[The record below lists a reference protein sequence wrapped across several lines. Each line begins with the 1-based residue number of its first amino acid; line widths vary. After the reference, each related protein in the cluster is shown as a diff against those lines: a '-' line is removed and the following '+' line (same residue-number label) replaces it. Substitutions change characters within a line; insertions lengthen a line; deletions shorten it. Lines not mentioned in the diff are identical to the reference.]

1 MKQID
6 EIVRQIRDATSKVNT
21 RTSSS
26 TETSDAEQVSAVE
39 SEQIVENEVTGIAP
53 SRAMLGRPDC
63 PLCQGMGY
71 VRLDVPIDHPDFG
84 KLFPCTCRAREIQ
97 EQRSET
103 LKLSSNLATLERFT
117 FKTFRAEGHGLSP
130 ELQTNLR
137 RAYDTALAYAQHPE
151 GWLLLRGG
159 YGCGKT
165 HLAAAIANATL
176 DKGLPVIFVTV
187 PDLLDYLRAA
197 YAPTSLTSYDQR
209 FEEVR
214 TTPLLI
220 LDDLGTEHATPWAL
234 EKLFQLLNYRY
245 MADLPTVITTNRD
258 LEDMEPRLRS
268 RLGDPE
274 LVQIATILA
283 PDFRRGVDHVESNL
297 NTLSLYTDLT
307 LDAFDLRRGELDAG
321 EVDSLERALEQ
332 ARAFASNPVGW
343 LAFTGTYGC
352 GKTHLAAGIANARAR
367 EGHPALFVVVPDLL
381 DHLRAAFNP
390 QSSVTYDKRFEE
402 VRRAPFL
409 VLDDLGTESATPWAQ
424 EKLFQLLN
432 YRYVAKL
439 PTVLTTARLMED
451 LDPKI
456 RTRLLDVSRCTV
468 FSILAPAYRGG
479 GAASRRAKSTRSR
492 TKSR

>member
-1 MKQID
+1 
-6 EIVRQIRDATSKVNT
+6 
-21 RTSSS
+21 
-26 TETSDAEQVSAVE
+26 
-39 SEQIVENEVTGIAP
+39 
-53 SRAMLGRPDC
+53 
-63 PLCQGMGY
+63 
-71 VRLDVPIDHPDFG
+71 LDVPIDHPDFG

-97 EQRSET
+97 AQRSET

-117 FKTFRAEGHGLSP
+117 FKTFYPEGHGLSP
-130 ELQTNLR
+130 ELQTNLH
-137 RAYDTALAYAQHPE
+137 RAYETALAYAQHPE

-165 HLAAAIANATL
+165 HLAAAIANAAL

-214 TTPLLI
+214 TAPLLI

-245 MADLPTVITTNRD
+245 MANLPTVITTNRD
-258 LEDMEPRLRS
+258 LEDMEARLRS

-283 PDFRRGVDHVESNL
+283 PDFRRAGVDHTESNL
-297 NTLSLYTDLT
+297 NTLSLYTDMT
-307 LDAFDLRRGELDAG
+307 LDAFDLRRGELDS
-321 EVDSLERALEQ
+321 EQVDSLERALEQ
-332 ARAFASNPVGW
+332 ARAFAANPVGW

-352 GKTHLAAGIANARAR
+352 GKTHLAAGIANARSRA
-367 EGHPALFVVVPDLL
+367 GHPALFVVTPDLL

-390 QSSVTYDKRFEE
+390 QSPVTYDKRFEE

-409 VLDDLGTESATPWAQ
+409 VLDDLGTESATSWAQ

-439 PTVLTTARLMED
+439 PTVLTTARLMND
-451 LDPKI
+451 LDPKL
-456 RTRLLDVSRCTV
+456 RTRLLDESRCTI
-468 FSILAPAYRGG
+468 FSIQAPAYRGRTSNSKKPAKG
-479 GAASRRAKSTRSR
+479 RAKSR
-492 TKSR
+492 